1 MKEDTRYWESA
12 EGCARIEGWARDGC
26 SYAEIAGRMGVS
38 ETTLRRIRRAHPA
51 IDSAIQNGRATTDDR
66 VEKALLKKALGY
78 RYTEKTCELGAGEKG
93 REKVT
98 TKYAPPDLSAQIF
111 WLKNR
116 RPQLWRDKPAESV
129 EECDGVRM
137 LDVVSKM
144 SPAFYDVHRQIVQGE
159 IDEAVLTGGRG
170 SGKSSFVSL
179 EMIGLLLKHPQCH
192 AVVLRRVAE
201 TLRTSVY
208 AQVRWAIAALSLE
221 ALFECTLSP
230 MQIIYKPTGQ
240 TIFFFGLDDPGRL
253 KSLKAPF
260 GYTGLLWLEELDQF
274 EGPETVR
281 SVEQSLLRG
290 GDFSFVFKSFNPPA
304 SARSWANA
312 YAREGRARSVTHH
325 STYLQTPPEWL
336 GERFLES
343 ARQLREKNE
352 TAYRHEYLGEAVGS
366 GATVFE
372 NLRAQTIT
380 DEQIAAFDRVYRGV
394 DWGYY
399 PDPFAYNECC
409 YDAARE
415 TLYIFGELT
424 AMREGNAQTA
434 QRIQARG
441 RNEPITAD
449 SAEPKSIA
457 DYKAMGLACVA
468 AKKGPGSVE
477 HGMKWLQS
485 RRAIVID
492 PARCPDTYREMK
504 EYEYAR
510 GRDGEL
516 LDGYPDVDNHHI
528 DAVRYALEGVANRRI
543 ARVQRR

>member
-1 MKEDTRYWESA
+1 MKVRLKEKIPAVFWPVHTA
-12 EGCARIEGWARDGC
+12 
-26 SYAEIAGRMGVS
+26 
-38 ETTLRRIRRAHPA
+38 IR
-51 IDSAIQNGRATTDDR
+51 GGT
-66 VEKALLKKALGY
+66 V
-78 RYTEKTCELGAGEKG
+78 TE
-93 REKVT
+93 
-98 TKYAPPDLSAQIF
+98 
-111 WLKNR
+111 
-116 RPQLWRDKPAESV
+116 
-129 EECDGVRM
+129 
-137 LDVVSKM
+137 VVAK
-144 SPAFYDVHRQIVQGE
+144 
-159 IDEAVLTGGRG
+159 GGRG
-170 SGKSSFVSL
+170 SGKSSYLSMELVWQ
-179 EMIGLLLKHPQCH
+179 LLRHPDCH
-192 AVVLRRVAE
+192 AVVLRKVGG
-201 TLRTSVY
+201 TLRNSVY
-208 AQVRWAIAALSLE
+208 NQIVWAIGELGCAGYFRCTVSPM
-221 ALFECTLSP
+221 ECTYL
-230 MQIIYKPTGQ
+230 PTGQ
-240 TIFFFGLDDPGRL
+240 KILFFGLDDPGKL
-253 KSLKAPF
+253 KSLKLPF
-260 GYTGLLWLEELDQF
+260 GAVGLCWFEELDQF
-274 EGPETVR
+274 DGPEEVR
-281 SVEQSLLRG
+281 NVEQTVLRG
-290 GDFSFVFKSFNPPA
+290 GSWTLTLKSFNPPA

-457 DYKAMGLACVA
+457 DYKALGLACVA

-510 GRDGEL
+510 GRDGEM